1 MIDVPCSST
10 QNHQESDSETGGG
23 GGGTADA
30 FTKDEL
36 RRLFQVESKTACAT
50 HDVSASFCK
59 GQVALS
65 LG

>member
-23 GGGTADA
+23 GGSADA